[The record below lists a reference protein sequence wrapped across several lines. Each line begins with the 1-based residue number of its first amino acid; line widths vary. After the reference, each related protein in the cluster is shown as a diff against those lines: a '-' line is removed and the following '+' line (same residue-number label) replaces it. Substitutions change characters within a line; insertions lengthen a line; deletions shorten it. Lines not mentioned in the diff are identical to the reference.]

1 MASKKMLDLLNQAIS
16 REIAVSVQYMWQH
29 VMAVGITGSVASP
42 VFKASAITEMKHAE
56 ALAER
61 LNFLG
66 GVPTTKPTAI
76 KVGGTTKEMLK
87 DNIKAEQDA
96 VAIYREMIDLAIK
109 EKDWVTKKMAEGI
122 LADEEGHLDAFG
134 NLAEGL

>member
-1 MASKKMLDLLNQAIS
+1 MANKKMLDLLNQAIA

-29 VMAVGITGSVASP
+29 VMAVGVSGAVASP
-42 VFKASAITEMKHAE
+42 VLKSSAITEMKHAE
-56 ALAER
+56 MLAER

-66 GVPTTKPTAI
+66 GVPTTKPAAI

-96 VAIYREMIDLAIK
+96 VVIYREMIELAIK
-109 EKDWVTKKMAEGI
+109 EKDWVTKTMAEGI

-134 NLAEGL
+134 NLAQG